1 MPNNPEDRLKPK
13 QLRPLAAE
21 FVGTLL
27 FVFLGAGSVVA
38 LVAAGTPAASIGSLG
53 VALAH
58 GVAMAIIVSMTLS
71 ISGGHMN
78 PAVTFGVWIANRIA
92 GRLAWQYIG
101 AQVAGAVVGAALVKT
116 VLPRMAVGLALVGT
130 PRLGSDVTFMQ
141 GVWIE
146 AMLTFFLV
154 SAVFGTAVSP
164 AAPKI
169 GGFGIGLAIFV
180 DALVGGNFTGAV
192 MNPAR
197 AIGPALIAWQW
208 NAHAV
213 YLIGPLI
220 GAGVAGALWKAVLLP
235 RS

>member
-1 MPNNPEDRLKPK
+1 MPN
-13 QLRPLAAE
+13 QLRPLTAE
-21 FVGTLL
+21 FIGTLL

-38 LVAAGTPAASIGSLG
+38 FVANGPTTGSIGPLG

-58 GVAMAIIVSMTLS
+58 GVGMAVIVSMTMT
-71 ISGGHMN
+71 ISGGHIN
-78 PAVTFGVWIANRIA
+78 PAVTFGLWIANRID
-92 GRLAWQYIG
+92 GRLAAQYVV
-101 AQVAGAVVGAALVKT
+101 AQVLGAVSGAALVKAL
-116 VLPRMAVGLALVGT
+116 LPRLAVGIALVGT
-130 PRLGSDVTFMQ
+130 PRLASDVTFMD

-146 AMLTFFLV
+146 AVLTFFLV
-154 SAVFGTAVSP
+154 SAVFGTAVSS

-180 DALVGGNFTGAV
+180 AALVGGSLTGAV

-197 AIGPALIAWQW
+197 AIGPALVAWQW

-213 YLIGPLI
+213 YWIGPLI
-220 GAGVAGALWKAVLLP
+220 GGGVAAALWKAVLLP

>member
-1 MPNNPEDRLKPK
+1 MPKL
-13 QLRPLAAE
+13 LRPLVAE
-21 FVGTLL
+21 FIGTLL

-38 LVAAGTPAASIGSLG
+38 FVANGPTTGSIGPVG

-58 GVAMAIIVSMTLS
+58 GVGMAVIVSMTMN
-71 ISGGHMN
+71 ISGGHIN
-78 PAVTFGVWIANRIA
+78 PAVTFGLWIADRMP
-92 GRLAWQYIG
+92 GKLVWQYIL
-101 AQVAGAVVGAALVKT
+101 AQVLGAVAGAALVKA
-116 VLPRMAVGLALVGT
+116 VLPRMAVGVALVGT
-130 PRLGSDVTFMQ
+130 PRLASEVGFMQ

-146 AMLTFFLV
+146 ALLTFFLV
-154 SAVFGTAVSP
+154 SAVFGTAVSSE
-164 AAPKI
+164 APKI

-180 DALVGGNFTGAV
+180 AALVAGSFTGAV

-197 AIGPALIAWQW
+197 AIGPALVAWQW

-213 YLIGPLI
+213 YWIGPLI

>member
-1 MPNNPEDRLKPK
+1 MPK

-21 FVGTLL
+21 FIGTLL

-38 LVAAGTPAASIGSLG
+38 LVANGPTTGSIGPLG

-58 GVAMAIIVSMTLS
+58 GVGMAVIVSMTLS

-78 PAVTFGVWIANRIA
+78 PAVTFGLWVADRIDGWLA
-92 GRLAWQYIG
+92 GQYVLAQIL
-101 AQVAGAVVGAALVKT
+101 GAVSGAALVKAL
-116 VLPRMAVGLALVGT
+116 LPRLAVGIALAGT
-130 PRLGSDVTFMQ
+130 PRLASEVTFMQ

-146 AMLTFFLV
+146 ALLTFFLV
-154 SAVFGTAVSP
+154 SAVFGTAVS
-164 AAPKI
+164 AEAPKI
-169 GGFGIGLAIFV
+169 AGFGIGLAIFV
-180 DALVGGNFTGAV
+180 DALVGGSLTGAM

-197 AIGPALIAWQW
+197 AFGPALVAWQW

-213 YLIGPLI
+213 YWIGPLI

>member
-1 MPNNPEDRLKPK
+1 MPKL
-13 QLRPLAAE
+13 LRPLAAE
-21 FVGTLL
+21 FIGTLL

-38 LVAAGTPAASIGSLG
+38 FVANGPTTGSIGPVG

-58 GVAMAIIVSMTLS
+58 GVGMAVIVSMTMS
-71 ISGGHMN
+71 ISGGHIN
-78 PAVTFGVWIANRIA
+78 PAVTFGLWIADRVP
-92 GRLAWQYIG
+92 GKLVWQYIL
-101 AQVAGAVVGAALVKT
+101 AQVLGAVAGAALVKA
-116 VLPRMAVGLALVGT
+116 VLPRMAVGVALVGT
-130 PRLGSDVTFMQ
+130 PRLASEVGFMD

-146 AMLTFFLV
+146 ALLTFFLV
-154 SAVFGTAVSP
+154 SAVFGTAVSSE
-164 AAPKI
+164 APKI

-180 DALVGGNFTGAV
+180 AALVAGSFTGAV

-213 YLIGPLI
+213 YWIGPLI

>member
-1 MPNNPEDRLKPK
+1 MPKL
-13 QLRPLAAE
+13 LRPLTAE

-27 FVFLGAGSVVA
+27 FVFLGVGSVVA
-38 LVAAGTPAASIGSLG
+38 LVANGPTTGSIGPLG

-58 GVAMAIIVSMTLS
+58 GVGMAIIVSMTMS

-78 PAVTFGVWIANRIA
+78 PAVTVGLWIANRFE
-92 GRLAWQYIG
+92 GQLVWPYIL
-101 AQVAGAVVGAALVKT
+101 AQVLGAVVGAALVKA
-116 VLPRMAVGLALVGT
+116 VLPSLAVGIALVGT
-130 PRLGSDVTFMQ
+130 PRLASEVTFMQ

-146 AMLTFFLV
+146 ALLTFFLV
-154 SAVFGTAVSP
+154 SAVFGTAVSSQ
-164 AAPKI
+164 APKI
-169 GGFGIGLAIFV
+169 AGFGIGLAIFV
-180 DALVGGNFTGAV
+180 DALVGGSLTGAV

-197 AIGPALIAWQW
+197 AIGPALVAWQW

-213 YLIGPLI
+213 YWIGPMI

>member
-1 MPNNPEDRLKPK
+1 MPQ

-27 FVFLGAGSVVA
+27 FVFLGVGSVVA
-38 LVAAGTPAASIGSLG
+38 SSGPLG

-58 GVAMAIIVSMTLS
+58 GVAMAIIVSMTMS
-71 ISGGHMN
+71 ISGGHIN
-78 PAVTFGVWIANRIA
+78 PAVTFGLWIANRIG

-116 VLPRMAVGLALVGT
+116 MLPRVAVGLALVGT
-130 PRLGSDVTFMQ
+130 PRLGNEVTFMQ

-146 AMLTFFLV
+146 AVLTFFLV

-164 AAPKI
+164 EAPKI

-180 DALVGGNFTGAV
+180 DALVGGGFTGAV

-197 AIGPALIAWQW
+197 AIGPALVAWQW

-213 YLIGPLI
+213 YWIGPLI

-235 RS
+235 RK

>member
-1 MPNNPEDRLKPK
+1 MPRL
-13 QLRPLAAE
+13 LRPLAAE
-21 FVGTLL
+21 FIGTLL

-38 LVAAGTPAASIGSLG
+38 FVANGPTTGSIGPVG

-58 GVAMAIIVSMTLS
+58 GVGMAVIVSMTMS
-71 ISGGHMN
+71 ISGGHIN
-78 PAVTFGVWIANRIA
+78 PAVTFGLWIAD
-92 GRLAWQYIG
+92 RLPGKLVWQYIL
-101 AQVAGAVVGAALVKT
+101 AQVLGAVAGAALVKA
-116 VLPRMAVGLALVGT
+116 VLPRMAVAVALVGT
-130 PRLGSDVTFMQ
+130 PRLASEVGFMQ

-146 AMLTFFLV
+146 ALLTFFLV
-154 SAVFGTAVSP
+154 SAVFGTAVSSE
-164 AAPKI
+164 APKI

-180 DALVGGNFTGAV
+180 AALVAGSLTGAV

-213 YLIGPLI
+213 YWIGPLI

>member
-1 MPNNPEDRLKPK
+1 MST
-13 QLRPLAAE
+13 QLRPLTAE

-38 LVAAGTPAASIGSLG
+38 VVAAGTTPASIGPLG
-53 VALAH
+53 VAFAH
-58 GVAMAIIVSMTLS
+58 GVAMAIIVSMTMS

-78 PAVTFGVWIANRIA
+78 PAVTFGAWIANRID
-92 GRLAWQYIG
+92 GRRAWAYVA
-101 AQVAGAVVGAALVKT
+101 AQLAGAVGGAGLVKAL
-116 VLPRMAVGLALVGT
+116 LPRAAVGLALVGT
-130 PRLGSDVTFMQ
+130 PRLGGDVTFMQ

-146 AMLTFFLV
+146 AALTFFLV
-154 SAVFGTAVSP
+154 SAVFGTAVSSE
-164 AAPKI
+164 APRI

-180 DALVGGNFTGAV
+180 DALVGGSFTGAV

-197 AIGPALIAWQW
+197 AFGPALVAGQW
-208 NAHAV
+208 DAHAV
-213 YLIGPLI
+213 YWIGPLV

>member
-1 MPNNPEDRLKPK
+1 MHKD
-13 QLRPLAAE
+13 LRPLVAE

-38 LVAAGTPAASIGSLG
+38 FVTAGPTSGTIAAIG

-58 GVAMAIIVSMTLS
+58 GVGMAVIVSMTMS
-71 ISGGHMN
+71 ISGGHIN
-78 PAVTFGVWIANRIA
+78 PAVTVGVWIANKIET
-92 GRLAWQYIG
+92 RLAAKYIV
-101 AQVAGAVVGAALVKT
+101 AQLLGAVAGAALVKGL
-116 VLPRMAVGLALVGT
+116 LPLPSVNLASVGT
-130 PRLGSDVTFMQ
+130 PHLANDITFAQ

-146 AMLTFFLV
+146 ALLTFFLV
-154 SAVFGTAVSP
+154 SAVFGTAISP
-164 AAPKI
+164 QAPKI

-180 DALVGGNFTGAV
+180 DALVGGNFTGAM

-197 AIGPALIAWQW
+197 ALGPALVAWQW

-213 YLIGPLI
+213 YWIGPLL
-220 GAGVAGALWKAVLLP
+220 GAAVAGALWKAVLLP

>member
-1 MPNNPEDRLKPK
+1 MPKL
-13 QLRPLAAE
+13 LRPLAAE
-21 FVGTLL
+21 FIGTLL

-38 LVAAGTPAASIGSLG
+38 FVANGPTTGSIGPVG

-58 GVAMAIIVSMTLS
+58 GVGMAVIVSMTMS
-71 ISGGHMN
+71 ISGGHIN
-78 PAVTFGVWIANRIA
+78 PAVTFGLWIADRVP
-92 GRLAWQYIG
+92 GKLVWQYIL
-101 AQVAGAVVGAALVKT
+101 AQVLGAVAGAALVKA
-116 VLPRMAVGLALVGT
+116 VLPRMAVGVALVGT
-130 PRLGSDVTFMQ
+130 PRLASEVGFME

-146 AMLTFFLV
+146 ALLTFFLV
-154 SAVFGTAVSP
+154 SAVFGTAVSSE
-164 AAPKI
+164 APKI

-180 DALVGGNFTGAV
+180 AALVAGNFTGAV

-213 YLIGPLI
+213 YWIGPLI

>member
-1 MPNNPEDRLKPK
+1 MPKL
-13 QLRPLAAE
+13 LRPLAAE
-21 FVGTLL
+21 FIGTLL

-38 LVAAGTPAASIGSLG
+38 FVANGPTTGSIGPVG

-58 GVAMAIIVSMTLS
+58 GVGMAVIVSMTMS

-78 PAVTFGVWIANRIA
+78 PAVTFGLWIADRVP
-92 GRLAWQYIG
+92 GKLVWQYIL
-101 AQVAGAVVGAALVKT
+101 AQVLGAVAGAALVKA
-116 VLPRMAVGLALVGT
+116 VLPRMAVGVALVGT
-130 PRLGSDVTFMQ
+130 PRLASEVGFMD

-146 AMLTFFLV
+146 ALLTFFLV
-154 SAVFGTAVSP
+154 SAVFGTAVSSE
-164 AAPKI
+164 APKI

-180 DALVGGNFTGAV
+180 AALVAGSFTGAV

-213 YLIGPLI
+213 YWIGPLI

>member
-1 MPNNPEDRLKPK
+1 MPKL
-13 QLRPLAAE
+13 LRPLAAE
-21 FVGTLL
+21 FIGTLL

-38 LVAAGTPAASIGSLG
+38 FVANGPTTGSIGPVG

-58 GVAMAIIVSMTLS
+58 GVGMAVIVSMTMS

-78 PAVTFGVWIANRIA
+78 PAVTFGLWIADRVP
-92 GRLAWQYIG
+92 GKLVWQYIL
-101 AQVAGAVVGAALVKT
+101 AQVLGAVAGAALVKA
-116 VLPRMAVGLALVGT
+116 VLPSVAVGVALVGT
-130 PRLGSDVTFMQ
+130 PRLASEVGFME

-146 AMLTFFLV
+146 ALLTFFLV
-154 SAVFGTAVSP
+154 SAVFGTAVSSE
-164 AAPKI
+164 APKI

-180 DALVGGNFTGAV
+180 AALVAGSFTGAV

-213 YLIGPLI
+213 YWIGPLI